1 VNRTMTTTYKPNT
14 DATASSLSYYL
25 TPEKHEVYF
34 SVTLTLPRVGVQQFR
49 FVADRYMARYEDGQR
64 LTDWRTRFEGTVP
77 AGVGDKTMAIVRN
90 EAERVFPLLVASDDF
105 APAYAAAATN
115 YVVRTVRDASR
126 YSLAY
131 GREALAAYREAMS
144 PENVARIS
152 QAIDNMESAQNLLN
166 EASK

>member
-1 VNRTMTTTYKPNT
+1 MTTTYKPNT

-152 QAIDNMESAQNLLN
+152 QAINNMESAQNLLN